1 MKVVL
6 LAGGMGTRISEESQ
20 FKPKPMVEIGSKPIL
35 CRKYLEMARKHEGS
49 EAVLLLGRTYEELGD
64 FNYAISVYT
73 SYLENDQTNA
83 SVYNRLGLCK
93 LEMKAYEE
101 ALTAFQTGKGIENN
115 DMMQTLRFNEIIT
128 YERLGD
134 YKQAASL
141 IGSYLSAYP
150 DDETAQREYIF
161 LKTR

>member
-1 MKVVL
+1 M
-6 LAGGMGTRISEESQ
+6 
-20 FKPKPMVEIGSKPIL
+20 
-35 CRKYLEMARKHEGS
+35 
-49 EAVLLLGRTYEELGD
+49 GD
-64 FNYAISVYT
+64 FNYAISVYNT
-73 SYLENDQTNA
+73 YLEGDQTNA

-93 LEMKAYEE
+93 MEMKMYEE
-101 ALTAFQTGKGIENN
+101 ALAAFQAGKNIENN

-128 YERLGD
+128 YERLGN

-141 IGSYLSAYP
+141 MSGYLSAYP